1 MNLQITSTTTISSA
15 NQLPVPSQI
24 RKAAQL
30 KTGDKVSWSYNP
42 STGKIELL
50 PLPQK
55 WGTYLYGIGRELD
68 DGMDA
73 AEYVKQLRTDR
84 IQS

>member
-1 MNLQITSTTTISSA
+1 MNLQITQTTTISSA

-30 KTGDKVSWSYNP
+30 KTGDKMSWSYNL

-55 WGTYLYGIGRELD
+55 WGTYLYGIGRDLS
-68 DGMDA
+68 DGTDA
-73 AEYVKQLRTDR
+73 TERVKQLRKDR
-84 IQS
+84 ILS